1 MQSGVTYPN
10 NQKPDI
16 LEALSDENLM
26 VLVQEEKL
34 NYMEVLF
41 GRYQKRIYNYFL
53 KCTLDPEESRDLAQI
68 TFIRVMKYR
77 ASFNASRGFEGWL
90 FQIARNLVKDHFR
103 KMKVYRDQFNLVDT
117 LPDPAL
123 QGWHAE
129 EGDAREQLERE
140 ALLYKA
146 MARLDPDKRELL
158 VLAKFQGMKY
168 EQIAELRDM
177 TVSAVKVQV
186 HRTIAKLRDI
196 YLEEEKS
203 EE

>member
-1 MQSGVTYPN
+1 M
-10 NQKPDI
+10 
-16 LEALSDENLM
+16 A
-26 VLVQEEKL
+26 LVQEGKL

-77 ASFNASRGFEGWL
+77 ASFKASRGFEGWL

-103 KMKVYRDQFNLVDT
+103 KMKVYRDQFNLAET
-117 LPDPAL
+117 LPD
-123 QGWHAE
+123 HAE
-129 EGDAREQLERE
+129 EGEAREQLERE
-140 ALLYKA
+140 ELLYKA
-146 MARLDPDKRELL
+146 MAKLDPEKRELL

-168 EQIAELRDM
+168 EQIAELREM
-177 TVSAVKVQV
+177 TVSTVKVQV
-186 HRTIAKLRDI
+186 HRTIAKLREI

>member
-1 MQSGVTYPN
+1 M
-10 NQKPDI
+10 
-16 LEALSDENLM
+16 EALSDEDLM
-26 VLVQEEKL
+26 ALVQEEKL
-34 NYMEVLF
+34 SYMEVLF

-53 KCTLDPEESRDLAQI
+53 KCTMDPEESRDLAQI

-103 KMKVYRDQFNLVDT
+103 KMKVYRDQFNLAET
-117 LPDPAL
+117 LPER
-123 QGWHAE
+123 AE
-129 EGDAREQLERE
+129 EGDAGEQLERE
-140 ALLYKA
+140 ELLYKA

-186 HRTIAKLRDI
+186 HRTIAKLRDF

>member
-1 MQSGVTYPN
+1 M
-10 NQKPDI
+10 
-16 LEALSDENLM
+16 EALSDEDLM
-26 VLVQEEKL
+26 ALVQEEKL

-53 KCTLDPEESRDLAQI
+53 KCTLDPDVSQDLAQI

-103 KMKVYRDQFNLVDT
+103 KMKVYRDQFNLAAT
-117 LPDPAL
+117 LPEPASA
-123 QGWHAE
+123 GGHAG
-129 EGDAREQLERE
+129 EGDAGEQQERE
-140 ALLYKA
+140 ELLYKA
-146 MARLDPDKRELL
+146 MAKLDPDKRELL

-168 EQIAELRDM
+168 EQIAELREM

-186 HRTIAKLRDI
+186 HRTIAKLRNL

-203 EE
+203 ET